1 MSTSGLLGAL
11 TVNTNGGAG
20 VNGNRNGAHAGGG
33 GGAAGVAFTSAAA
46 TISTQGGILCIT
58 SAVDSPPDG
67 PRRGASNGVGG
78 VDIAAITAITA
89 ITAVPASTPPGA
101 SCLLVLTVANSTTT
115 PLHRTR

>member
-11 TVNTNGGAG
+11 TVNTNGSEG
-20 VNGNRNGAHAGGG
+20 VDGNRNGVHAGGG

-46 TISTQGGILCIT
+46 TITTQGGILCIT

-67 PRRGASNGVGG
+67 QCRGASNDVGG
-78 VDIAAITAITA
+78 VDIAAITA

>member
-11 TVNTNGGAG
+11 TVNTNGSEG
-20 VNGNRNGAHAGGG
+20 VDGNRNGAHAGGG
-33 GGAAGVAFTSAAA
+33 GGGAAGVASTSAAA
-46 TISTQGGILCIT
+46 TITTQGGIHGIT

-67 PRRGASNGVGG
+67 PRRGASNDVGG
-78 VDIAAITAITA
+78 VDTAAITA

-101 SCLLVLTVANSTTT
+101 SCLPILTVANSTTT